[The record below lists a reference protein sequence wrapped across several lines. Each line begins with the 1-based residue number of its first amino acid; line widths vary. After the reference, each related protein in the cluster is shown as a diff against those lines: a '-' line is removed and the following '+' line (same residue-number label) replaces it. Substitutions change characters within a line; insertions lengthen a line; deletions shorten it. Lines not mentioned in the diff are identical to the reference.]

1 MNIQKATLSIGSCL
15 LLTGLGLPV
24 YAQTPANSF
33 EEMRAMPQVRI
44 GEKVEVTDETGK
56 KFKAAINGISD
67 NSLDVT
73 VHGIRR
79 ELWESQVS
87 RIRRTGT
94 HVGSGAKAGVVGG
107 AIFGAVVAAAAC
119 GSDHY
124 YCGYY
129 FGVLVPAWAGVGTG
143 VGALVGLAIPHHET
157 VFSQP
162 GGLSGRR
169 ISISP
174 ILAKGKMGAQLSVSF

>member
-1 MNIQKATLSIGSCL
+1 CQFSASIPAFVDRAAKNTIKRGGEMNIQKATLSIGSCL

-87 RIRRTGT
+87 RFEGTARERKGLDSNIFHYNDLPADITG
-94 HVGSGAKAGVVGG
+94 
-107 AIFGAVVAAAAC
+107 
-119 GSDHY
+119 
-124 YCGYY
+124 
-129 FGVLVPAWAGVGTG
+129 
-143 VGALVGLAIPHHET
+143 
-157 VFSQP
+157 
-162 GGLSGRR
+162 
-169 ISISP
+169 
-174 ILAKGKMGAQLSVSF
+174 